1 MKVNI
6 YILGPIVFDF
16 LVNYSTLKTKII
28 QIFRKICREALVLF
42 VW

>member
-16 LVNYSTLKTKII
+16 FFLVNYRTLKTKII
-28 QIFRKICREALVLF
+28 QIFRKICREA
-42 VW
+42 

>member
-16 LVNYSTLKTKII
+16 LFFFVNYSTLKTKII
-28 QIFRKICREALVLF
+28 QIFRKICREA
-42 VW
+42 

>member
-16 LVNYSTLKTKII
+16 FFVNYSTLKTKII
-28 QIFRKICREALVLF
+28 EIFRKICREA
-42 VW
+42 

>member
-16 LVNYSTLKTKII
+16 FCFVNYSTLKTEII
-28 QIFRKICREALVLF
+28 QIFRKICREA
-42 VW
+42 